1 MALAPHWLD
10 DVIGTKRTVDDVA
23 KAICASPD
31 FRAVVQQAI
40 DNGLREEEFQREN
53 PKAVGSNYTQS
64 VRATIVRGVE
74 QSKVNVEELV

>member
-1 MALAPHWLD
+1 M
-10 DVIGTKRTVDDVA
+10 
-23 KAICASPD
+23 
-31 FRAVVQQAI
+31 QQAI